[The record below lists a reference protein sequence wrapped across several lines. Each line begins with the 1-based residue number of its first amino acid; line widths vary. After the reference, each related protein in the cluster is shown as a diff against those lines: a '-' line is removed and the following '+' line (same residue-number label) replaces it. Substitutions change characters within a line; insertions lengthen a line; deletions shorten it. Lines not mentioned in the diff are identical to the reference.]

1 MTASRTIL
9 AFATAAA
16 IGSGVAWSPLAQAQ
30 SGATTPTA
38 PPSASSAAPM
48 TQAPSAPSSS
58 AMSPNSHASTAPSAS
73 SPTAK
78 PRSDAQVEARITQL
92 HKELMITKDQ
102 ESDWNTLAQDMR
114 DNARAMSSEIKSR
127 NGTKP
132 MNAVDNLKSYA
143 TIADTHADGLK
154 KIVPDFEKLYDAMSP
169 AQKKTADTVFN
180 QRVNQRVRTTATPS
194 SSANHG

>member
-1 MTASRTIL
+1 MTASRTVL
-9 AFATAAA
+9 AFAATAV
-16 IGSGVAWSPLAQAQ
+16 IGSGLAWSPLALAQ
-30 SGATTPTA
+30 SSTTA
-38 PPSASSAAPM
+38 PAAP
-48 TQAPSAPSSS
+48 PPSSS
-58 AMSPNSHASTAPSAS
+58 APMAQAPKAPTTSATSPSAHAPRVS
-73 SPTAK
+73 SENAK

-92 HKELMITKDQ
+92 HRELKITKDQ
-102 ESDWNTLAQDMR
+102 ESDWNALAQDMR
-114 DNARAMSSEIKSR
+114 DNAHAMSGEIQAR

-143 TIADTHADGLK
+143 KIADTHADGLK

-194 SSANHG
+194 SGNHS